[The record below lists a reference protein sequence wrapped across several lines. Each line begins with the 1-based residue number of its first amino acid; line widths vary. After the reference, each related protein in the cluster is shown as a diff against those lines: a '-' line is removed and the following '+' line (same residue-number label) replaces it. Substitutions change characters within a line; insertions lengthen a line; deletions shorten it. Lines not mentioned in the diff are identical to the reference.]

1 MRCADAFWLPEH
13 GTFALACLPGVAGL
27 NGRRIERQVRS
38 LKGQA
43 AIALSLAIPVMVGA
57 ACLAADMLAL
67 YRGFARLQG
76 ADDTAVLAGAMYLPA
91 NPTLARSAAL
101 ASAQMNGIS
110 ESEIVYNHPASDGRS
125 ITMVIERSVPYHF
138 ARLLGL
144 SQSLVTV
151 KAVAGIRGSESAPA
165 GLLPIGIRCDARST
179 TYQPTILKL
188 APRRGPA
195 LAGKLEAAGDGESAT
210 IGIRAAI
217 MDHRHKRKEKTDI

>member
-1 MRCADAFWLPEH
+1 
-13 GTFALACLPGVAGL
+13 
-27 NGRRIERQVRS
+27 VRS

-67 YRGFARLQG
+67 CRGFARLQHA
-76 ADDTAVLAGAMYLPA
+76 ADAAVLAGAMYLPA

-110 ESEIVYNHPASDGRS
+110 KSEIVYSHPASDGRS
-125 ITMVIERSVPYHF
+125 ITMVIERSVHF
-138 ARLLGL
+138 SRLLGL

-165 GLLPIGIRCDARST
+165 GLLPNGIRCDARST
-179 TYQPTILKL
+179 TYQPTVLKL

-210 IGIRAAI
+210 IGNPR
-217 MDHRHKRKEKTDI
+217 RNYGPETQT